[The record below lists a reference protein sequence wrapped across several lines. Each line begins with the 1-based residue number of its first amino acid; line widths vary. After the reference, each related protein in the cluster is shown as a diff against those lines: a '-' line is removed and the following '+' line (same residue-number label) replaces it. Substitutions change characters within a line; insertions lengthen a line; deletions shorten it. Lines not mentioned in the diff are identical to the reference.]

1 MGKEVNVGK
10 DNFETEVRQAS
21 LPVLVDFWA
30 PWCMPCKMMEPIL
43 SQLAL
48 DYAGKLKVAKVNIDE
63 EMELAHQFEIESV
76 PTMLVFKNGE
86 IVDRRVGAAP
96 RHILDSFL
104 KNHL

>member
-1 MGKEVNVGK
+1 MGKEVKVGK
-10 DNFETEVRQAS
+10 DNFEKEVRQAA

-43 SQLAL
+43 GELAI
-48 DYAGKLKVAKVNIDE
+48 DYAGRLKVAKVNIDE
-63 EMELAHQFEIESV
+63 EMELAHQFGIESV